1 MDTSGSGLW
10 FWIGIG
16 VLFAVAVG
24 GGVLIMGLRRSA
36 KAPDEPPPAAFTLED
51 LRRMREQGKITA
63 REFETARD
71 IMIQKT
77 REAAERDRA
86 RRGGTDWGDGRGQR
100 P

>member
-1 MDTSGSGLW
+1 VDASRTSLFFWLGVGL
-10 FWIGIG
+10 
-16 VLFAVAVG
+16 LFAIAFG
-24 GGVLIMGLRRSA
+24 GGLIVMWARRNA
-36 KAPDEPPPAAFTLED
+36 KAPLETPRTAFTLDD
-51 LRRMREQGKITA
+51 LRRMREQGEITE

-71 IMIQKT
+71 IMIHKT

>member
-1 MDTSGSGLW
+1 
-10 FWIGIG
+10 
-16 VLFAVAVG
+16 
-24 GGVLIMGLRRSA
+24 
-36 KAPDEPPPAAFTLED
+36 
-51 LRRMREQGKITA
+51 MREQGEITE

-71 IMIQKT
+71 IMIHKT